1 MDSWLMV
8 ILIVIILVGF
18 VVLRWTKRSGVMS
31 KTRFRLPGMVSGNV
45 DTLKKQ
51 TELETTRSEKLK
63 AILDAKRE
71 LMRVKAVN
79 DGISK
84 QIAEMTKDNVDKVEP
99 PAPVVKKRQML
110 D

>member
-8 ILIVIILVGF
+8 ILIVVVLVGF
-18 VVLRWTKRSGVMS
+18 VVLRWTKRSGAMS
-31 KTRFRLPGMVSGNV
+31 KMRFRLPNMASGNV

-51 TELETTRSEKLK
+51 AELETARSEKLK
-63 AILDAKRE
+63 AVLEAKRG
-71 LMRVKAVN
+71 LMRVRAVN

-84 QIAEMTKDNVDKVEP
+84 QINEMTKDNVDKVEP